1 MANASNGTPLDYAS
15 IDMGDEAQMNRLI
28 QEQLGRG
35 GPKRRSATLVL
46 PARPQPQLPLGQLA
60 EGKRLVADLVQLAA
74 QCGKDRK
81 CWQSE
86 LLAMKQAMQ
95 TSQEN
100 AGSAEKKLT

>member
-1 MANASNGTPLDYAS
+1 MAPVSDGARLDYAS
-15 IDMGDEAQMNRLI
+15 IDMSDEAQLNRLI

-35 GPKRRSATLVL
+35 GPKHRSATLVL
-46 PARPQPQLPLGQLA
+46 PPRPAPQLPLGQLA

-74 QCGKDRK
+74 ECGKDRK

-86 LLAMKQAMQ
+86 LLAMKRAMQ

-100 AGSAEKKLT
+100 AGSAAKKPS